1 MIRLVRGVAR
11 CLAGVLVAVAVAT
24 VAGPRADAATP
35 PSLESTCGDT
45 SGVVASPFT
54 VRTADG
60 VDLYSI
66 EVGNGPI
73 AVVLVHE
80 SPASLCGWLPYI
92 PSLTAAGF
100 RVLAFDLRGF
110 SDSTLPADAPAR
122 AYDRDLAAM
131 VARARADGAKRVF
144 LMGASYGGAVSL
156 TYAPRLPVD
165 GVISLSGET
174 YLPSQKANPL
184 VSAPRLKAP
193 LLVVGSRHDHYLPVK
208 SALALLRRT
217 AAKDKRT
224 AFYPGGWHGWA
235 IVETA
240 PYAANARTLITAWIR
255 ARS

>member
-1 MIRLVRGVAR
+1 
-11 CLAGVLVAVAVAT
+11 LAGLLVAVGV
-24 VAGPRADAATP
+24 VSAGAPAGAATP
-35 PSLESTCGDT
+35 PSLESKCGDA
-45 SGVVASPFT
+45 SGVVATPFF
-54 VRTADG
+54 VRTTDG
-60 VDLYSI
+60 VELYSI
-66 EVGNGPI
+66 DVGDGAT

-92 PSLTAAGF
+92 PSLTAAGL

-110 SDSTLPADAPAR
+110 SDSTLPAAVPAR

-144 LMGASYGGAVSL
+144 VMGASYGGAVTL

-174 YLPSQKANPL
+174 YLPSQHANPL
-184 VSAPRLKAP
+184 VSAPRLKVP
-193 LLVVGSRHDHYLPVK
+193 LLIIGTRHDHYLPVK

-224 AFYPGGWHGWA
+224 AFYPGGWHGWD

-240 PYAANARTLITAWIR
+240 PFATSARTLIAAWIK